1 MVTGQDTII
10 PDQDGVRVGQGEE
23 LDYPALTPSSGG
35 MDQALKMM
43 MTGVDA
49 VMDTTSQPRR
59 MGEEEDITVAW
70 ETTRPGLL
78 SGREGQ
84 GALDDCVMPGP
95 SVDQPAELQLLKDE
109 EVALL
114 DSNGQHMRRGT
125 DEENLLSQDTTESDQ
140 EGVEC

>member
-1 MVTGQDTII
+1 
-10 PDQDGVRVGQGEE
+10 
-23 LDYPALTPSSGG
+23 

-59 MGEEEDITVAW
+59 IGEEEDITGAQV
-70 ETTRPGLL
+70 TTRPELL
-78 SGREGQ
+78 SGDEVQ

-114 DSNGQHMRRGT
+114 DSNGQHMRRGME
-125 DEENLLSQDTTESDQ
+125 DENLLGQDTTEPDQ
-140 EGVEC
+140 ETVQGGRGRLVAGGWCPTNAICCPVRQVCTGGTWIGG